1 MEDNEKKEQTLKANL
16 SKFKHR
22 IVVMSGKG
30 GVGKSFIAVNL
41 AYGLAL
47 QGKKVGL
54 LDVDIHGPS
63 LAKLMNIEGIPL
75 PLNEAGDMPTPI
87 KVLSNLCVLTVATLL
102 PNDDSALIWRGPLK
116 MVLIKQFFTDFDW
129 EELDYLVVDCPPGT
143 GDEPL
148 SVIQILEKVDGI
160 VIVTTP
166 QDLALLD
173 AKKSITFAEKMEVP
187 ILGLVENMKYFVCPH
202 CNQVTNIFAGNK
214 IEEMIFEKNIEL
226 LAELEL
232 DPNIGIASDKGK
244 AYIYDYNK
252 LPNAQKLM
260 EAVLK
265 IMDKVEANLNAQ
277 K

>member
-1 MEDNEKKEQTLKANL
+1 MEENELKEQMLKANL
-16 SKFKHR
+16 QRIKHR

-30 GVGKSFIAVNL
+30 GVGKSFVAVNL
-41 AYGLAL
+41 AYGLAM

-75 PLNEAGDMPTPI
+75 PYNKAKTMPTPI

-102 PNDDSALIWRGPLK
+102 PSAENALIWRGPLK
-116 MVLIKQFFTDFDW
+116 MALIKQFFTDFEW

-148 SVIQILEKVDGI
+148 SIIQTLENVDGA
-160 VIVTTP
+160 VMVTTP
-166 QDLALLD
+166 QDIALID
-173 AKKSITFAEKMEVP
+173 VKKSISFSEKLGVP
-187 ILGLVENMKYFVCPH
+187 ILGLIENMKYFACPH
-202 CNQVTNIFAGNK
+202 CGKQTKIFDGTK
-214 IEEMIFEKNIEL
+214 VEELIFEKQIEL

-232 DPNIGIASDKGK
+232 DPNIGIASDAGRP
-244 AYIYDYNK
+244 YIYDYNK

-260 EAVLK
+260 EAVTK
-265 IMDKVEANLNAQ
+265 ILAKIEKPDTL
-277 K
+277 